1 MGLIQ
6 RQTIQGTIF
15 SYAGIVVG
23 FLTVGLLL
31 PNILEKSQVGLIQL
45 LMGVAVI
52 LTQFANLGI
61 NGAGGRYFPYFRNY
75 ERGHGGFLLLSLGI
89 SLVGFTGSVGL
100 VFAFQDY
107 IQVEY
112 AKGSAL
118 FVQYYLLLIPLT
130 FATLFF
136 NLFDNYARLLYDN
149 VTGTFLKD
157 FLQRVLFLGVAIA
170 HWQGLISF
178 PMLLVGWLGSYLI
191 PLVLMIVSIVRN
203 GHFTLSP
210 RHLVLSPNLLRSLL
224 RYAGLTL
231 MTGLSTQLVLQIE
244 KLYLNELQGLGNTGI
259 YGTAAAFGSV
269 IAAPATMLYKVS
281 GVVIADSWRENNLAN
296 IRLIY
301 EKSCLSQLAIG
312 CLAFVGIAV
321 NLPGLFQFLKPGYEA
336 GYYVILWIGLAKL
349 IDMATGVNGQILGTS
364 NRYAWDSAFVVA
376 MVVLTVL
383 ITPGLIRT
391 HGMNGAAVGLVI
403 ATGLFNLARTGFVWY
418 AFGLQP
424 FSWRNAAVLLLAGL
438 VWFLV
443 SLPPHLSGSKLL
455 AVSDIALRSAAVVVL
470 YMGTLLALRLYPDLN
485 GLLARLW
492 RTRGDS
498 RSRMNRP

>member
-1 MGLIQ
+1 MSMGLIQ

-23 FLTVGLLL
+23 FLTTGLLL
-31 PNILEKSQVGLIQL
+31 PNILDKSEVGLIQL
-45 LMGVAVI
+45 LMGFTVI

-75 ERGHGGFLLLSLGI
+75 ERGHGGFLLLSLGVA
-89 SLVGFTGSVGL
+89 LVGFIISVGA
-100 VFAFQDY
+100 VMAFQKP
-107 IQVEY
+107 IQVRY
-112 AKGSAL
+112 AQNSGL
-118 FVQYYLLLIPLT
+118 FVNYYLLLIPLT

-157 FLQRVLFLGVAIA
+157 FLQRFLFLGVVVTY
-170 HWQGLISF
+170 WQGLIGF
-178 PMLLVGWLGSYLI
+178 PALLTGWLGSYLI
-191 PLVLMIVSIVRN
+191 SLGLMVASVVRD

-210 RHLVLSPNLLRSLL
+210 RHFTLPPDLLRSLL

-231 MTGLSTQLVLQIE
+231 MTGLSTQLILQID
-244 KLYLNELQGLGNTGI
+244 KVMLNDINGLDVTGI

-281 GVVIADSWRENNLAN
+281 GVIIADSWKENNLAN
-296 IRLIY
+296 IRSIY
-301 EKSCLSQLAIG
+301 EKSSLSQLVIG
-312 CLAFVGIAV
+312 SLAFVGIAA
-321 NLPGLFQFLKPGYEA
+321 NLPNIFQFLKPGYEA

-364 NRYAWDSAFVVA
+364 HRYAWDSVFVVA
-376 MVVLTVL
+376 MVLLTVL

-391 HGMNGAAVGLVI
+391 YGMNGAAVGLVM
-403 ATGLFNLARTGFVWY
+403 ATLLFNAARTGFVWY

-424 FSWRNAAVLLLAGL
+424 FSWRNVAVLALAGA
-438 VWFLV
+438 VWGFTSMV
-443 SLPPHLSGSKLL
+443 PHLSGNKML
-455 AVSDIALRSAAVVVL
+455 VISDIAIRSAAITVV
-470 YMGTLLALRLYPDLN
+470 YIGALLALRLYPDLN
-485 GLLARLW
+485 GLLARYLP
-492 RTRGDS
+492 TGGF
-498 RSRMNRP
+498 MNRR